1 MDLATDPELFVH
13 QFDIANDRALVLRVS
28 EDDLRAASFLDQRL
42 LEARPGEV
50 ERRREWVEWD
60 ELGAS
65 EENGGAPFRDDA
77 RFIFHIGHVGSTL
90 LARLLGEA
98 PDTLALREPQ
108 ILRQFAELRSLEG
121 LAHAPWPPGR
131 VAERLPRARQWL
143 SRTFRDRQRALI
155 KATSFVS
162 DIAPDLIEGT
172 RKAVFLTL
180 TPERYIQTILA
191 AEASRHELALM
202 SGTRLQRLNRRLE
215 GGSESA
221 PIRLWDLDE
230 AKRAAMA
237 WACEMTALNAATRAA
252 REEGA
257 RENVAWLDF
266 DAFLAEPGETLFST
280 AQHLEVGINEDQAA
294 RWVRGP
300 IMNRYSKAPE
310 QGYSPQYREEV
321 LERVGR
327 ERENDIRA
335 ALRWLDAA
343 AKDHGP
349 VAAALE
355 RV

>member
-1 MDLATDPELFVH
+1 MNLAADPRLFVH
-13 QFDIANDRALVLRVS
+13 QLDIANDRALVLRIS

-42 LEARPGEV
+42 LEARPGEI
-50 ERRREWVEWD
+50 ERQRDWVGWEDLAAPTVD
-60 ELGAS
+60 ES
-65 EENGGAPFRDDA
+65 DTVPMRDDA

-108 ILRQFAELRSLEG
+108 ILRHFAELRSLEG

-131 VAERLPRARQWL
+131 VAERLPVARQWL
-143 SRTFRDRQRALI
+143 SRTFRDRQRSLV

-180 TPERYIQTILA
+180 SPERYVQTILA
-191 AEASRHELALM
+191 AEASRRELAQM

-215 GGSESA
+215 GTS
-221 PIRLWDLDE
+221 IKLWDLDE

-237 WACEMTALNAATRAA
+237 WACEMTALNAATHAA

-257 RENVAWLDF
+257 GENVLWLDF
-266 DAFLAEPGETLFST
+266 DAFLTEPGETLFQT
-280 AQHLEVGINEDQAA
+280 AQHLEIGILEDQAA

-321 LERVGR
+321 LERVSR

-335 ALRWLDAA
+335 ALRWLDSAA
-343 AKDHGP
+343 REHDAI
-349 VAAALE
+349 AQALE